1 MWRLANRDPHLIRLG
16 DYLHHLEGKQ
26 EVARLLEE
34 EEVGLEELE
43 RAFLAEPW
51 KEGLS
56 IVRVVDLTGSTKP
69 FVEVA
74 NMAAKDH
81 LNCPFSK
88 LTRIGEEKFVDT
100 DPTRDK
106 PETKVVGLSLMEE
119 DVTLPSYK
127 EWEKREQGNKLRNI
141 FSWKT
146 SNDQTHS
153 VSVVEIY

>member
-16 DYLHHLEGKQ
+16 DYLHHLEGKL
-26 EVARLLEE
+26 EVARLQEE
-34 EEVGLEELE
+34 EDIGLEELE
-43 RAFLAEPW
+43 RAFLADPW

-56 IVRVVDLTGSTKP
+56 IVRVVDLTGSTRP

-74 NMAAKDH
+74 NMKAKDH

-88 LTRIGEEKFVDT
+88 HTRVGEKKLADA

-119 DVTLPSYK
+119 DLTLPSYK
-127 EWEKREQGNKLRNI
+127 EWEKREQGNKLRDI

-146 SNDQTHS
+146 ENDQTRS
-153 VSVVEIY
+153 VLVVE